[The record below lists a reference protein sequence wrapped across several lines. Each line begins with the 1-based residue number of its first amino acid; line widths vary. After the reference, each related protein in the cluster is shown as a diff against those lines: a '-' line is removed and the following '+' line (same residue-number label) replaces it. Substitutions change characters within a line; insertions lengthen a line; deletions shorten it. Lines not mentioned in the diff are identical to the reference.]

1 MNDCLFFSEKKKEE
15 WEDILA
21 RISDICTPTPMTT
34 LQLYHQQKKNDVFIP
49 TGISRLDEYLKGGFQ
64 KGQLSELVGR
74 AGVGK
79 TQMALQLCIANNHHM
94 NGGCIY
100 IDTERKLSL
109 SRLQQMTQQQQQQQ
123 QQQKFNKDGHAMRDE
138 KAILYNFTIHTPNN
152 LTELMLLFTQQTLEE
167 EILAS
172 TVPITMVVLDSIA
185 ASIKRDFDRST
196 AHERVT
202 TVFEIA
208 QRFKRLADEFK
219 VAIII
224 INQIDHEQ
232 DATVTASLGT
242 SWHHCI
248 STRILLEHTMD
259 PHSIPNEIPNVR
271 TATVVKSNV
280 SGHHS
285 ISFEITTSGVSETI
299 HPDDN
304 NPHQIII

>member
-1 MNDCLFFSEKKKEE
+1 MAKEE
-15 WEDILA
+15 WEDLLQ
-21 RISDICTPTPMTT
+21 RISEVCTPTPMTT
-34 LQLYHQQKKNDVFIP
+34 LQLYHLQKKNDVFIP
-49 TGISRLDEYLKGGFQ
+49 TGMSKLDEYLKGGFQ

-79 TQMALQLCIANNHHM
+79 TQMALQLCIANNHHT

-100 IDTERKLSL
+100 IDTERKLSI
-109 SRLQQMTQQQQQQQ
+109 SRLQQMTLQ
-123 QQQKFNKDGHAMRDE
+123 QQQKFYNYEDGSSIKDE
-138 KAILYNFTIHTPNN
+138 KAILDNFTIHSPNN
-152 LTELMLLFTQQTLEE
+152 LTELMLLLTQQILEE

-224 INQIDHEQ
+224 INQIDHDE
-232 DATVTASLGT
+232 DTTVTASLGT

-248 STRILLEHTMD
+248 STRLLLEHGMD
-259 PHSIPNEIPNVR
+259 PHSISNENTNVR

-280 SGHHS
+280 SGRHT
-285 ISFEITTSGVSETI
+285 ISFEINASGVSEI
-299 HPDDN
+299 NRQDDN
-304 NPHQIII
+304 HSKNNI